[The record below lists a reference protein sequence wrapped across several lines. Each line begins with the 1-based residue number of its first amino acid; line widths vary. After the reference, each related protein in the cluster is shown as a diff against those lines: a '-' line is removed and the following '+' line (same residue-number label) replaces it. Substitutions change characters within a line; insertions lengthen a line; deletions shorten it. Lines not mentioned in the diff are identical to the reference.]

1 MASTKNITNV
11 YESYVEMSFIN
22 ERNFGGKISPAA
34 TVGSFI
40 PCNKVRD
47 FYIDSLIYL
56 HLHASLYYELINFI
70 SNNDNDISLF
80 KSCIDQLSIQIINS
94 GHSEEKIGDL
104 NYGNQDSRNKTVS
117 RANFTFDLTKFRTYY
132 NSDFFTLTTTAGYKN
147 YYTEGIKYRKLQ
159 AVKPILK
166 NISSI
171 TQFTTPPTVTDLY
184 FDTPASGSPPTTTD
198 KYVKKIITPA
208 TDKLYTTITDS
219 TYNIN
224 YDKSSRI
231 SMLEKIIKNILSLDH
246 DKIMSYLLYYT
257 IFYHLVVY
265 NTAIQNEINAY
276 YLHNMVYL
284 NAVSGVA
291 NNPPIKTK
299 IESLDERNTNH
310 SAISYTGLPN
320 YQNSKTSVIDLI
332 NKFKNDIGS
341 LQSGYLGSGSA
352 EYVDSKSKYADK
364 IGVLNDIK
372 ADYDRIQT
380 ELNITIK
387 DYNKYI
393 KNFQAVKTYANFVI
407 MVLIVIIIITILV
420 TVLDS
425 ITPNFKNYYYVIA
438 FFILSFITF
447 VYYNKFRYI
456 NLYERFADVYNA
468 YDYRES
474 LNPTTSTIAPT
485 SSPKPSNNSQC
496 ISNTINIDLNSKTDI
511 KRVNSHINFINSILP
526 SLNGYIE
533 ATENIMNG
541 LRTNIY
547 TANYGVFAKDGNNY
561 LYNLYIDKKSQNE
574 ANRIRKVSLA
584 NMLDT
589 MKRHIIY
596 LFNVILLMSI
606 LTIILLLGMILFS
619 NFPFYLN
626 YIIILCVILIVV
638 IIIYFINSIVQPT
651 RMIANKNYWANNN
664 PSKYQMAKIA

>member
-22 ERNFGGKISPAA
+22 ERNFGGKITPAA

-40 PCNKVRD
+40 PCHKIRD

-70 SNNDNDISLF
+70 NNNDNDITLF
-80 KSCIDQLSIQIINS
+80 KSCIDKLTIQIVNS
-94 GHSEEKIGDL
+94 IDSNPNNQIGIL
-104 NYGNQDSRNKTVS
+104 NVGNATRNRTVPN
-117 RANFTFDLTKFRTYY
+117 ADFKFDLAKFKEYY
-132 NSDFFTLTTTAGYKN
+132 KTDFLTSEDGYKN
-147 YYTEGIKYRKLQ
+147 YDVEGIKYRKLQ
-159 AVKPILK
+159 AVKPIVT

-171 TQFTTPPTVTDLY
+171 SNYSTAPTVVSLY
-184 FDTPASGSPPTTTD
+184 LAGGSSNTSTNI
-198 KYVKKIITPA
+198 YKKTGTSSA
-208 TDKLYTTITDS
+208 NEKLYSEITDS
-219 TYNIN
+219 TY
-224 YDKSSRI
+224 SSDYNNASRKN
-231 SMLEKIIKNILSLDH
+231 MLEKIIKNILSQEH

-265 NTAIQNEINAY
+265 NTSIQNEINAN
-276 YLHNMVYL
+276 YLHNL
-284 NAVSGVA
+284 KAINSGTIG
-291 NNPPIKTK
+291 PIKTT
-299 IESLDERNTNH
+299 IESIPASGASAVAINYSTNANYSLNNTNV
-310 SAISYTGLPN
+310 
-320 YQNSKTSVIDLI
+320 KDLI
-332 NKFKNDIGS
+332 NNLKNNIGS

-393 KNFQAVKTYANFVI
+393 KNFQAVKNYANFVI
-407 MVLIVIIIITILV
+407 MVLIVVIIITILV

-456 NLYERFADVYNA
+456 NLYERFIDVYDA
-468 YDYRES
+468 YDYRETFH
-474 LNPTTSTIAPT
+474 PTATNIPT
-485 SSPKPSNNSQC
+485 SSPMPSDNTAC
-496 ISNTINIDLNSKTDI
+496 IRNTISIDLNSASDI
-511 KRVNSHINFINSILP
+511 HKINSHKNFINKILP
-526 SLNGYIE
+526 SLNAYIE

-541 LRTNIY
+541 LRSNIY

-626 YIIILCVILIVV
+626 YIIILCVILIIV